1 MRIYTAIV
9 AACIATAI
17 AGTALADRDVT
28 TLPGY
33 VDFDTGAILGD
44 IDATVEINLSEPMLK
59 FMAGAANMADQELAE
74 MLHGIV
80 DLRIKVFSL
89 DSADAE
95 KLQPEIKDL
104 VKWFDKNEWS
114 RIVHVEE
121 ELETVNIYT
130 RLDGD
135 NMVGLA
141 LVVANQSELVF
152 INIVGVIDPARMG
165 SLIGRMSGGDPVD
178 LDLLSRIDES
188 GAESAEAA
196 DN

>member
-1 MRIYTAIV
+1 MRIYTAIAV
-9 AACIATAI
+9 ACIAAAI
-17 AGTALADRDVT
+17 AETALADRDVT
-28 TLPGY
+28 KLPGY
-33 VDFDTGAILGD
+33 VDFDMGAILGD
-44 IDATVEINLSEPMLK
+44 MDAKVEINLSAPMLK
-59 FMAGAANMADQELAE
+59 FMAGAANMAGQEIAE
-74 MLHGIV
+74 TLFGIDDV
-80 DLRIKVFSL
+80 RIKVFPL

-135 NMVGLA
+135 SMAGLA
-141 LVVANQSELVF
+141 LVVSNQSEFVF
-152 INIVGVIDPARMG
+152 INIVGNIDPARMG
-165 SLIGRMSGGDPVD
+165 SLIGAMSGGDEVD
-178 LDLLSRIDES
+178 LDFLSHIDES
-188 GAESAEAA
+188 DAENEGAA